1 MTLMIGNDDARLTK
15 VFARRIVQ
23 RGAHSWQ
30 MAQQPRTHALNRA
43 VIGQALALGGS
54 VGKEENEQSGLHEEH
69 QNKERQQHQDRGD
82 NLEKLA
88 RQGIDKSQ
96 AAEKSVEKGDAK
108 EVGRGPKMAH
118 TLALWGVI
126 HLYGDGN
133 ETHTVPGCE
142 DHQLE
147 FGFVTRSDEGQPTE
161 SVQRISSIAGLR
173 IGESNAGLEGE
184 PKVAEPIGKPA
195 LRVHVCSAVIRCRA
209 SKPISHDDGIGMA
222 TDRFEEEGQVG
233 RKVLS
238 VTVDGDGIVE
248 ALAHGLFESAHQGG
262 SFAFVSLVGDD
273 ADTGIA
279 KGENMSSVVGRT
291 VVHHDDAGC
300 LSEHTFDNAAQCPG
314 VVVGGDDNANPFTHR
329 RVRVWQTSVRRYA
342 VRLLPKAA
350 QCLLPA

>member
-1 MTLMIGNDDARLTK
+1 M
-15 VFARRIVQ
+15 RR
-23 RGAHSWQ
+23 
-30 MAQQPRTHALNRA
+30 T
-43 VIGQALALGGS
+43 
-54 VGKEENEQSGLHEEH
+54 
-69 QNKERQQHQDRGD
+69 
-82 NLEKLA
+82 
-88 RQGIDKSQ
+88 
-96 AAEKSVEKGDAK
+96 
-108 EVGRGPKMAH
+108 
-118 TLALWGVI
+118 
-126 HLYGDGN
+126 
-133 ETHTVPGCE
+133 PGCE